1 METLTRFHLSE
12 AVRRA
17 AGLPY
22 RESIEIVNSVLDIV
36 SESLSAGESVKIP
49 SFGTFT
55 VRGKAE
61 RMGRNPRTGE
71 ECTVSARRVVV
82 FRASPRLRDRVVRGM
97 AGGGTDADA
106 QPAGEDL
113 AATPG
118 PSA

>member
-36 SESLSAGESVKIP
+36 SDRLSSREAVKIP
-49 SFGTFT
+49 SFGKFT
-55 VRGKAE
+55 VRGKAA
-61 RMGRNPRTGE
+61 RVGRNPKTGE
-71 ECTVSARRVVV
+71 EHTVSPRRVVV

-97 AGGGTDADA
+97 AGDGPRAAGG
-106 QPAGEDL
+106 
-113 AATPG
+113 
-118 PSA
+118 